1 MPHRIFVSL
10 IVSIAGFTAGCSGDD
25 VPLADVSGRVTF
37 NGVPLPAE
45 IVFQPEQSRQNA
57 GGRPST
63 AFTTADGSFTL
74 SYSEG
79 RQGAVVGRH
88 RVVIKVM
95 QAPQADQL
103 SSYREATAA
112 IKTSRLVRQVRR
124 GSNRF
129 TFALTY

>member
-1 MPHRIFVSL
+1 MPRSVVALL
-10 IVSIAGFTAGCSGDD
+10 IVLAVGSIAGCSGDE
-25 VPLADVSGRVTF
+25 VLLADVSGRVTF

-45 IVFQPEQSRQNA
+45 IVFQPEGSRHRA

-63 AFTTADGSFTL
+63 AFTKSDGSFTL
-74 SYSEG
+74 NYVEG
-79 RQGAVVGRH
+79 RPGAVVGRH

-95 QAPQADQL
+95 QAPKADQL

-112 IKTSRLVRQVRR
+112 IKTSRLVREVRK